1 MENQK
6 ITNLQVKIVGAQ
18 KKIEKLGNTIN
29 RHQNALAKKIA
40 VAQKI
45 CGEQVAETINW
56 ENADRYMYQD
66 TDKHDEWYWAICD
79 VDDKVQA
86 IKENEKKLEKAYQQ
100 LAELQAKYKSLKE
113 EDDAIPLIPTVE
125 EFLANWK
132 ADAFKWYMLRADQYR
147 EVKKEYY
154 QKYEELRS
162 KRNTFEKGEY
172 AKAIKELDT
181 WRYDQLK
188 NFPTWLQTEVSYNS
202 RKGFEEYLNKML
214 DKEVYEKRKDLIF
227 RVSDVAGVIKDASH
241 LTIRNGNINGYVVGD
256 KGNALVETIGAG
268 GYNIQCFHYR
278 VLVKP
283 MK

>member
-1 MENQK
+1 MEK
-6 ITNLQVKIVGAQ
+6 ITNLQVKIVGAE
-18 KKIEKLGNTIN
+18 KKVEKLSLTIN

-40 VAQKI
+40 VATKI
-45 CGEQVAETINW
+45 CGEEVAETIDWN
-56 ENADRYMYQD
+56 NADRYMYQG
-66 TDKHDEWYWAICD
+66 TEKHLEWYWAICD

-86 IKENEKKLEKAYQQ
+86 IKDNEEKLKKVYKQ
-100 LAELQAKYKSLKE
+100 LAELRAKRKALKE

-125 EFLANWK
+125 EFLANWRASAYAYYMK
-132 ADAFKWYMLRADQYR
+132 CYPMIEEVLKKYRQVDKELCDLFNSHTVPYPEYRAKRQEADKQEA
-147 EVKKEYY
+147 
-154 QKYEELRS
+154 EEL
-162 KRNTFEKGEY
+162 KFFQKWLVEKV
-172 AKAIKELDT
+172 
-181 WRYDQLK
+181 RYSSIED
-188 NFPTWLQTEVSYNS
+188 
-202 RKGFEEYLNKML
+202 FEEFINAML

-227 RVSDVAGVIKDASH
+227 RVSDVAGVIKDASN